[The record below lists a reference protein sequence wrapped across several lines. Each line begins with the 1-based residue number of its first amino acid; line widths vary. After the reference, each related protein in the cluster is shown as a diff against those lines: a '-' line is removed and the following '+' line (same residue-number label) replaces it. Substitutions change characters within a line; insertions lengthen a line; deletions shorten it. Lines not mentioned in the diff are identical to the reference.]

1 MYIAIVQVSVLPD
14 GSYFIPLDR
23 WNYGGETEERV
34 IVTPVKRE
42 LLRKLRDYGMSPIQ
56 IFRTVREIPP
66 CGMDALVRIWDPHYH
81 RTLWESDPS
90 Q

>member
-1 MYIAIVQVSVLPD
+1 MYIAIITVSLLPD

-34 IVTPVKRE
+34 IVTPGKRE
-42 LLRKLRDYGMSPIQ
+42 LFKKLRDYGMSPFLIS
-56 IFRTVREIPP
+56 RTVRAIPP
-66 CGMDALVRIWDPHYH
+66 CGMDALMSRWDPHYH